1 MEEST
6 LYKAI
11 DQKRQIIDKD
21 WNQLRG
27 VVNRVHKDNAD
38 YDENQV
44 QINLNKFVK
53 KLESNRDNQ
62 E

>member
-6 LYKAI
+6 LYRAI
-11 DQKRQIIDKD
+11 DQKRQVIDKD

-38 YDENQV
+38 YDELSV
-44 QINLNKFVK
+44 QNNLNKFVK
-53 KLESNRDNQ
+53 KLESLRDN
-62 E
+62 